1 MTCGV
6 SLGRKLGVKVF
17 MKVGEKQEEKLVSP
31 DTKVII
37 KDTGEVGYVIKDDGD
52 FYYLRVP
59 QTNWPFPIYT
69 YVNKKRV
76 KRAKI
81 SKEPTDIEEAPF

>member
-1 MTCGV
+1 M
-6 SLGRKLGVKVF
+6 KVF
-17 MKVGEKQEEKLVSP
+17 MKVGKKQEEKPVNP

-52 FYYLRVP
+52 FYYLRIP
-59 QTNWPFPIYT
+59 QTNWPFPVYA
-69 YVNKKRV
+69 YVNKKSV

>member
-1 MTCGV
+1 M
-6 SLGRKLGVKVF
+6 KVF
-17 MKVGEKQEEKLVSP
+17 MKVGKKQEEKLVSP

-52 FYYLRVP
+52 FYYLRIP
-59 QTNWPFPIYT
+59 QTDWPFPVYA
-69 YVNKKRV
+69 YVNKKAV